1 MASSSGAALA
11 AAPGGAAY
19 VPVPRHLTTRLL
31 YPNPCCALVTAN
43 DEATLGGHNVMTI
56 TWLTPV
62 DNLGLVFLS
71 LNASRHSAGNVL
83 RERGFSLSVLTEAQR
98 SVALAC
104 GSVHGTAMQ
113 GGKLAALQLSTHV
126 PEGGGL
132 PVLADSPAHLW
143 CSVVSVLA
151 PSEQGAPAAGAP
163 LPPTIKGHLALLCL
177 IDRAR
182 VRQEYWATGKLLTPA
197 APGLPRL
204 LCFLGSGVFAAM
216 EEVREEGEGQG
227 VRGGAQTKQIE

>member
-1 MASSSGAALA
+1 MASSSD
-11 AAPGGAAY
+11 AY

-31 YPNPCCALVTAN
+31 YPNPACALVTAN
-43 DEATLGGHNVMTI
+43 DPGTLGGHNVMTI

-62 DNLGLVFLS
+62 DNLGLLFLS

-83 RERGFSLSVLTEAQR
+83 RERGFTLSVLTEAQR

-113 GGKLAALQLSTHV
+113 GGKLAALQLRTHV

-151 PSEQGAPAAGAP
+151 PSEQGAGAAGSGAGAP
-163 LPPTIKGHLALLCL
+163 LPPTIKGHLALLCV
-177 IDRAR
+177 IDRAS
-182 VRQEYWATGKLLTPA
+182 VRADYWATGKLLTPS

-216 EEVREEGEGQG
+216 EEVRAEGEGG
-227 VRGGAQTKQIE
+227 EAPTKQIE